1 MTIYNGHLKTG
12 KIVNHLNKTNM
23 KITKKIK
30 SKLLT
35 YLFNDWV
42 KTEEDVETLYL
53 TKMMIE
59 NRTNKICPPKQVIGF
74 RANR

>member
-1 MTIYNGHLKTG
+1 
-12 KIVNHLNKTNM
+12 M

-42 KTEEDVETLYL
+42 ATEEDVETLYL